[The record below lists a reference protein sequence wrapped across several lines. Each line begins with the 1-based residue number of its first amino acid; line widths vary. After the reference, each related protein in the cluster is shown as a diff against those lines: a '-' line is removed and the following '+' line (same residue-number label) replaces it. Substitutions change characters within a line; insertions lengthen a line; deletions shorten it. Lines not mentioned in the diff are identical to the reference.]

1 VGISRAGSGQSS
13 TFNAHGVPIG
23 IAVAGALLTAAAIW
37 VSSQFAPPRTDQ
49 DRQGPASHQI
59 APVSAGAEIAAAATH
74 ALEPIVSAAEVIV
87 RRDDTLDAIFH
98 RLELSIED
106 LSAIRNLPGIRQSLD
121 YLRPGDVIRFTYLNG
136 ELRSL
141 ERRVSETQTLSVARS
156 SSGSFA
162 AQMVTNPVQRR
173 PAPVH
178 GEIGSSLFRTMNDLG
193 ESDALATQLAE
204 VFRYD
209 IDFAQEL
216 RSGDSFTVVVDK
228 IYRDGQFLR
237 DGEILA
243 AEFVNGGHLYRAIR
257 YTGRDGNSDYYT
269 PDGKSLRKEFLRA
282 PLEFTRISSGFGLR
296 HHPILDRVRAHQGID
311 YAAPQGT
318 PVRAAGDGR
327 VRFRGINGGYGNVIV
342 LVHSGGIETLYGHLS
357 RFAAGVGIGSH
368 VHQGTLIGYVGMT
381 GLATG
386 PHLHYEY
393 RVNGIHR
400 NPASIKTLPAT
411 PISPALKPDFDARTQ
426 DLLVELEAARGGQPP
441 VR

>member
-1 VGISRAGSGQSS
+1 
-13 TFNAHGVPIG
+13 VPIG
-23 IAVAGALLTAAAIW
+23 IAVAGGLLTAAAIW
-37 VSSQFAPPRTDQ
+37 MSSQLTPPQ
-49 DRQGPASHQI
+49 AVEDRQGPAARQV
-59 APVSAGAEIAAAATH
+59 APPTPAEELAAAASH
-74 ALEPIVSAAEVIV
+74 ALEPIVSAVEVIV

-98 RLELSIED
+98 RLTLSIED
-106 LSAIRNLPGIRQSLD
+106 LTAIRSLPGVRQRLD
-121 YLRPGDVIRFTYLNG
+121 ILRPGDVIRLTYLNG

-141 ERRVSETQTLSVARS
+141 ERRLNDTQTLSVARS
-156 SSGSFA
+156 SSGGFA
-162 AQMVTNPVQRR
+162 AQMVNNPVQLR

-193 ESDALATQLAE
+193 ESDALATQLTE

-228 IYRDGQFLR
+228 VYRDGQFLH
-237 DGEILA
+237 DGDILA
-243 AEFVNGGHLYRAIR
+243 AEFVNDGHVYRAVR
-257 YTGRDGNSDYYT
+257 YTARDGSSDYYT
-269 PDGKSLRKEFLRA
+269 PDGKSVRKAFLRA

-296 HHPILDRVRAHQGID
+296 HHPILDRMRAHQGVD

-327 VRFRGINGGYGNVIV
+327 IRFRGVNGGYGNVIV
-342 LVHSGGIETLYGHLS
+342 LAHVGGIETLYGHLS
-357 RFAAGVGIGSH
+357 RFAPGLSLGSQ

-393 RVNGIHR
+393 RVNGVHR
-400 NPASIKTLPAT
+400 NPASIKTLPAA
-411 PISPALKPDFDARTQ
+411 PISAALKSDFDAKTQ
-426 DLLVELEAARGGQPP
+426 DLLVELEAARGGQAA